1 MSSATPHVR
10 KKTSM
15 SVAVAHQP
23 TSTGQLALRE
33 AAQQA
38 GYRKTRLTVIHIA
51 DTVDLDLTEAHSA
64 KLHDDV
70 ATVLAEVP
78 LGELDWDLALAP
90 GDGVENTAATILEL
104 AEKADAEL
112 LVIGARRRSPVG
124 KALLGSVTQTLILD
138 ADIPVLV
145 VK

>member
-1 MSSATPHVR
+1 MT
-10 KKTSM
+10 
-15 SVAVAHQP
+15 VAVAHQP
-23 TSTGQLALRE
+23 TATGRLALRE

-38 GYRKTRLTVIHIA
+38 GYRNTRLTVIHIA
-51 DTVDLDLTEAHSA
+51 DTVDLDLAEAHTA
-64 KLHDDV
+64 KLRDDV
-70 ATVLAEVP
+70 AAALAEISV
-78 LGELDWDLALAP
+78 GELDWDLALAP

-104 AEKADAEL
+104 AEKAEAEL